1 MAQPACNLS
10 RDAGNLIMRLG
21 LATYNIHS
29 CVGGDGRYDRGSILG
44 VLKELDADIIALQE
58 VDSREHRGLELMHWL
73 AQETGLHAIAGPT
86 LLRQTGKYGNALL
99 LRCDPLRVRLMD
111 LTVLRKEPRGA
122 IDVDVNCD
130 GHILQLIAT
139 HLGLHPAERREQVQR
154 VLEGFGTKHCV
165 LMGDLNEWFIWG
177 RPLRW
182 IQAMFG
188 RARHLATF
196 PARCPILAL
205 DRIWVRPPHAV
216 IQLRVHNTALAR
228 QASDHLPLR
237 AILEL

>member
-1 MAQPACNLS
+1 
-10 RDAGNLIMRLG
+10 MRLG

-29 CVGGDGRYDRGSILG
+29 CIGGDGRYDPGRILD

-58 VDSREHRGLELMHWL
+58 VDSRAHQGLELMEWL
-73 AQETGLHAIAGPT
+73 AQGTGMHAIAGPT

-99 LRCDPLRVRLMD
+99 LRCEALRVRLID
-111 LTVLRKEPRGA
+111 LTVLPREPRGA

-139 HLGLHPAERREQVQR
+139 HLGLRPAERREQVQR

-165 LMGDLNEWFIWG
+165 LMGDLNEWFLWG

-182 IQAMFG
+182 IQAIFG
-188 RARHLATF
+188 SARHLATF
-196 PARCPILAL
+196 PAKFPLFAL
-205 DRIWVRPPHAV
+205 DRIWVRPPGTV
-216 IQLRVHNTALAR
+216 VQLLVHKTPLAR
-228 QASDHLPLR
+228 QASDHLPLK
-237 AILEL
+237 AIVEL